1 MTELTPCVGCPS
13 LQAPSYG
20 RVALSSSPSFDHDR
34 EHGNQAKHTVS
45 KCKQIAEKICLKVK
59 KFLDKEIIFV
69 TKIYVLAAC
78 NASTTSYCFDV

>member
-59 KFLDKEIIFV
+59 NFRQGNHICHKNIRLSC
-69 TKIYVLAAC
+69 LQC
-78 NASTTSYCFDV
+78 